1 MIENPRTARRWAS
14 APSRTA
20 HCRGWIVQIHT
31 HPCFLWILASESIH
45 CGCLRN
51 FSWPFKNLLTAVI
64 DCLNLDNYTAI
75 TAHVDTADLDL
86 ELIIGQ
92 EHPNKIDIISSK
104 RVISSWKRNEMNLC
118 ENLVSMTLCYDSLD
132 VFPHGCTRPYAVSDC
147 PPGLLSYELGGT
159 NILTLH
165 QNKT

>member
-1 MIENPRTARRWAS
+1 MIENPWTARRWAS
-14 APSRTA
+14 APSHTA

-31 HPCFLWILASESIH
+31 HPCFLQILASESIH

-51 FSWPFKNLLTAVI
+51 FGWPFKNLLAAVI
-64 DCLNLDNYTAI
+64 DCLNLDNYTATCWYSWPWPWARRRARGSQQNWHYI
-75 TAHVDTADLDL
+75 F
-86 ELIIGQ
+86 Q
-92 EHPNKIDIISSK
+92 EGNQEFKTKQNDG
-104 RVISSWKRNEMNLC
+104 NLC
-118 ENLVSMTLCYDSLD
+118 ENLVLMTLCYNSLN
-132 VFPHGCTRPYAVSDC
+132 VFPRGCTQPYAVSDC